1 MANSPIYYG
10 YNGSPFVSK
19 LETILLLKGIPARRV
34 DVALY
39 PPRPELL
46 NLGLSYRR
54 VPVLALGRDLYIDTA
69 LIVDVLEARFPEPT
83 IFPPRKGSGTTD
95 KGWQKVFSQYYGDKF
110 LFSLGFD
117 LLPWLK
123 TPKALQED
131 RMKFVGRTVDFAKM
145 AAQKPQKHS
154 ELASHLALFEEQ
166 LSDGRDW
173 FLDSSTPGYT
183 DISLHFVLT
192 WMRSFRVTRPVFDP
206 TQFPCTV
213 AWLGRLDD
221 ILKDKRRASPQILT
235 KTTGEDAT
243 KEILSGSFSDASIIG
258 FDEVQ
263 MKALGL
269 IKRGRV
275 SVAPD
280 DSGKDGRTI
289 GTLVALDKRV
299 IVVETEGQERSGGP
313 PPIRVYFPRLG
324 YVVQA
329 EGGPASKL

>member
-1 MANSPIYYG
+1 MVNSPIYYG

-19 LETILLLKGIPARRV
+19 LETILLLKGIPARR
-34 DVALY
+34 VALY

-69 LIVDVLEARFPEPT
+69 LILDVLETKFPEPT
-83 IFPPRKGSGTTD
+83 MFPPRKGSGTTD
-95 KGWQKVFSQYYGDKF
+95 KGLQKAFSQFYADKF
-110 LFSLGFD
+110 LFSLGFH

-131 RMKFVGRTVDFAKM
+131 RMKFVGRTLDYSEM
-145 AAQKPQKHS
+145 AAHKSHKHS
-154 ELASHLALFEEQ
+154 ELVSHLTLFEEQ

-173 FLDSSTPGYT
+173 FLDSSTPGHA
-183 DISLHFVLT
+183 DVSLHFILT
-192 WMRSFRVTRPVFDP
+192 WMRSFRDTRPVFDS
-206 TQFPCTV
+206 TQFPRTI

-221 ILKDKRRASPQILT
+221 ILKEKRQALPQIIT
-235 KTTGEDAT
+235 KISGEEAT
-243 KEILSGSFSDASIIG
+243 KEILSGSFNDVSIIG

-269 IKRGRV
+269 TKGARV
-275 SVAPD
+275 SVIPD

-289 GTLVALDKRV
+289 GTLVGLDRRV
-299 IVVETEGQERSGGP
+299 MVLETDGQERSGGP
-313 PPIRVYFPRLG
+313 PSVRVYFPRLG
-324 YVVQA
+324 YVVEP